1 MTYSLRRKFERCSP
15 VLAIQKTIK
24 MFVSRKK
31 YFKKKKMTA
40 LLVWALNRWQ
50 LRGHIEFILK
60 KMGLS
65 REFLFMIGRIR
76 YIQHSWRFLW
86 KCWKLGERFAYRAQ
100 SIYRMKLLQNET
112 IDYALG
118 LNVRS

>member
-24 MFVSRKK
+24 MFVWRKK

-76 YIQHSWRFLW
+76 YI
-86 KCWKLGERFAYRAQ
+86 
-100 SIYRMKLLQNET
+100 
-112 IDYALG
+112 
-118 LNVRS
+118 